1 MLIFLIIYQVHL
13 TLFFSTIVDST
24 PATPSIATVQ
34 ETRLSHLFTSS
45 YIPINITS
53 VGSNLS
59 ADIVSGVNS
68 TITLTQY
75 INYNFNINTTF
86 PVATRRASPTD
97 TTTIP
102 EVYNNDAL
110 HGIQNTTLMFTP
122 TSTTNTLYYVKVSDP
137 SVYGTINIVN

>member
-75 INYNFNINTTF
+75 INYNFNI
-86 PVATRRASPTD
+86 
-97 TTTIP
+97 
-102 EVYNNDAL
+102 
-110 HGIQNTTLMFTP
+110 
-122 TSTTNTLYYVKVSDP
+122 TSRP
-137 SVYGTINIVN
+137 SIRQF